1 MGIISN
7 ISQREFLTTIFSGID
22 TGLISLVRAST
33 DVEGRSQL
41 NKPLWFNAFVE
52 FSDFLAAAEKY
63 SGEDLY
69 FAISSYGQEYRR
81 KDDPVARTRV
91 VYADV
96 DGQNPD
102 DFRLAP
108 SILVES
114 SPGHYH
120 AYWLLNEPVDT
131 ATASD
136 LSTRIAKAHGLDASS
151 GIQTKLLRVPG
162 SVNSKYGKPTQ
173 VLAHRVTNGSYTPE
187 QIASIYQ
194 PVATAD
200 YDSVELSTPAA
211 WPDYFDVLDKIPA
224 DDRIQF
230 LMEWD
235 KRTADDP
242 DKRSE
247 RRFELIRLLME
258 KSDLTPEEIAVVVW
272 RAPVS
277 DHFREQNRGIDD
289 LYRFDVAKALGKQV
303 DVAELER
310 YEPEVTPADVVHF
323 ISSDEMMAVYE
334 VPGFMDRWRQ
344 INYESLHS
352 KTPDQ
357 YIRIN
362 GYTYL
367 AGCLGNRVTVM
378 PPGTNRAVFC
388 NLYAINEGPT
398 TSGKSEA
405 LFFLKRYLK
414 AFSQKVGYE
423 LVVGSNATAEG
434 LIKALKTYDKRTAML
449 ITEEVSGKF
458 RQWAQSSNMA
468 HMREAELE
476 IYDNYLPKNLRAG
489 EGAGSV
495 ENVHL
500 SFTQYMM
507 GVDTEIEALLDRGF
521 LRSGY
526 IPRCLVVKAERM
538 PFDETE
544 LLSIEQGDPDRT
556 QDVDEEPARWAESLS
571 QSIMRNQRFERTKTN
586 YVVMQF
592 ADDAWAR
599 FLEFRAGLL
608 RFAEAHDDPDV
619 VRPMA
624 IRFAIS
630 CQKMMALL
638 AYERVAGEVQMI
650 DVLRVLADAED
661 FWRWSM
667 ELVQGVSDSAFARLQ
682 DEVLTWLVSRGRK
695 ARMVDYHSKYASL
708 TLKERSEVLESLT
721 ARGIVAVT
729 LSDRGSKNI
738 QMAGE

>member
-33 DVEGRSQL
+33 DAEGRSQL

-52 FSDFLAAAEKY
+52 FPDFLGAAEKY

-120 AYWLLNEPVDT
+120 AYWLLKEPVDT

-162 SVNSKYGKPTQ
+162 SLNTKYGSKHTVVASRNNQ
-173 VLAHRVTNGSYTPE
+173 YGYTPE
-187 QIASIYQ
+187 QIAAVYQ
-194 PVATAD
+194 PVETSS
-200 YDSVELSTPAA
+200 YDSVELSAPAQ
-211 WPDYFDVLDKIPA
+211 WPDYFDALDKIPA

-277 DHFREQNRGIDD
+277 EHFREQNRGIDD
-289 LYRFDVAKALGKQV
+289 LYRFDIAKALGKQV
-303 DVAELER
+303 EVTELER
-310 YEPEVTPADVVHF
+310 YEPEATPADVVHF
-323 ISSDEMMAVYE
+323 ISSDELMQTYE
-334 VPGFMDRWRQ
+334 VPGFMDRWRAL
-344 INYESLHS
+344 NYESLHP

-357 YIRIN
+357 YVRIN
-362 GYTYL
+362 GYMLL
-367 AGCLGNRVTVM
+367 AAALGNRVAVM
-378 PPGTNRAVFC
+378 PPGTSRAVFC
-388 NLYAINEGPT
+388 NLYALNLGVT

-405 LFFLKRYLK
+405 LFFLKRYIK
-414 AFSQKVGYE
+414 AFSARVGYE
-423 LVVGSNATAEG
+423 VFVGSNATAEG

-458 RQWAQSSNMA
+458 RSWASSSNMA
-468 HMREAELE
+468 HAREAELE

-500 SFTQYMM
+500 SFSQYMM
-507 GVDTEIEALLDRGF
+507 GVDSEVESLLDRGF

-526 IPRCLVVKAERM
+526 IPRCLIAKAERT
-538 PFDETE
+538 PFD
-544 LLSIEQGDPDRT
+544 LSEMLAIEQGDPDKT
-556 QDVDEEPARWAESLS
+556 QDSDPIPDSYAAGFMESIRRHARH
-571 QSIMRNQRFERTKTN
+571 ERPKTN
-586 YVVMQF
+586 YTVKQF
-592 ADDAWAR
+592 EEDAWAR
-599 FLEFRAGLL
+599 FLEFRASLL
-608 RFAEAHDDPDV
+608 RFAESHDDPDV

-630 CQKMMALL
+630 CQKMMALI
-638 AYERVAGEVQMI
+638 AYERVAERIEMI

-661 FWRWSM
+661 FWGWSM
-667 ELVQGVSDSAFARLQ
+667 DVVRGVSDSAFARLQ

-695 ARMVDYHSKYASL
+695 ARMVDFHGRFSSL
-708 TLKERSEVLESLT
+708 EMKQRNEVLESLRS
-721 ARGIVAVT
+721 RGLVREVT
-729 LSDRGSKNI
+729 GERGGKI
-738 QMAGE
+738 LEMAE

>member
-33 DVEGRSQL
+33 DTEGRSQL

-69 FAISSYGQEYRR
+69 FATSSYGQEYRR

-102 DFRLAP
+102 DFRLPP

-136 LSTRIAKAHGLDASS
+136 LSTRIAKAHSLDASS

-162 SVNSKYGKPTQ
+162 SLNTKYGSNHMVVARRNNQ
-173 VLAHRVTNGSYTPE
+173 YGYTPE
-187 QIASIYQ
+187 QIAAAYE

-507 GVDTEIEALLDRGF
+507 GVDAEIEALLDRGF

-608 RFAEAHDDPDV
+608 KFAEAHDDPDV

-695 ARMVDYHSKYASL
+695 CRMVDYHSRFSSL
-708 TLKERSEVLESLT
+708 GMKERSEVLESLT
-721 ARGIVAVT
+721 SRGLVRQVT
-729 LSDRGSKNI
+729 GDRGGKFLE
-738 QMAGE
+738 MAE

>member
-1 MGIISN
+1 M
-7 ISQREFLTTIFSGID
+7 
-22 TGLISLVRAST
+22 RAST
-33 DVEGRSQL
+33 DDEGKSQL
-41 NKPLWFNAFVE
+41 NKPIWFNAFVE
-52 FSDFLAAAEKY
+52 FPDFLSASERY

-69 FAISSYGQEYRR
+69 FAISSYGQDYRK

-102 DFRLAP
+102 DFRLPP

-136 LSTRIAKAHGLDASS
+136 LSTRIAKAHNLDASS

-162 SVNSKYGKPTQ
+162 SLNTKYGEKHT
-173 VLAHRVTNGSYTPE
+173 VVARRVTSGDYPTSRIVDLYPPVET
-187 QIASIYQ
+187 AS
-194 PVATAD
+194 
-200 YDSVELSTPAA
+200 YDSVELDAPEA
-211 WPDYFDVLDKIPA
+211 WPDYFDVLDKVPA
-224 DDRIQF
+224 DDRIQM
-230 LMEWD
+230 LLAWD

-242 DKRSE
+242 EKRSE

-258 KSDLTPEEIAVVVW
+258 KSDLTPEEIAVIVW

-277 DHFREQNRGIDD
+277 DHFREQNRDIGD

-303 DVAELER
+303 ELADLES
-310 YEPEVTPADVVHF
+310 YSPENISSEIVQF
-323 ISSDEMMAVYE
+323 ISADEVFKIYE
-334 VPGFMDRWRQ
+334 QPGFMDKWRE
-344 INYESLHS
+344 INYESLHP

-357 YIRIN
+357 YIRVN
-362 GYTYL
+362 GYAYL
-367 AGCLGNRVTVM
+367 AGCLGNRVAIM

-388 NLYAINEGPT
+388 NLYLLNEGPT

-405 LFFLKRYLK
+405 LFLLKRFLKAY
-414 AFSQKVGYE
+414 SEKVGYE
-423 LVVGSNATAEG
+423 VVVGSNATAEG
-434 LIKALKTYDKRTAML
+434 LIKALKGYDKRTAML

-458 RQWAQSSNMA
+458 RQWSQSSNMA
-468 HMREAELE
+468 HAREAELE

-507 GVDTEIEALLDRGF
+507 GVGEEIEALLDRGF

-526 IPRCLVVKAERM
+526 IPRCLIVKAERM

-544 LLSIEQGDPDRT
+544 LLAIEQGDPDRT
-556 QDVDEEPARWAESLS
+556 QDLDERPAHWAESLMES
-571 QSIMRNQRFERTKTN
+571 QRKQYKYQRGTLG
-586 YVVMQF
+586 YMVMQF
-592 ADDAWAR
+592 EDDAWAR

-608 RFAEAHDDPDV
+608 KFAESHDDPDV

-638 AYERVAGEVQMI
+638 AYERAAGIVQMV

-661 FWRWSM
+661 FWAWSM

-695 ARMVDYHSKYASL
+695 CRMVDYHSRFSSL
-708 TLKERSEVLESLT
+708 GMKERSEVLESLS
-721 ARGIVAVT
+721 ARGIVRQVT
-729 LSDRGSKNI
+729 GDKGGKYLE
-738 QMAGE
+738 MAE